1 MRLSHR
7 FLVLSAVLALLLV
20 APAAASALAAADLD
34 TSYGGTG
41 IVTPELPAISDGYS
55 VAMQPDG
62 KIVGGYAAPG
72 NVPIAFRLNTDGSLD
87 STFGTGGK
95 VDLATLGATT
105 IGPESVLVAADGTIY
120 LAGDGISGGVRDAIW
135 ALTPTGAPKLGFNG
149 TGSILLP
156 TTSGD
161 NAFGDIALTAS
172 GSVVVAAEAKPGA
185 DDSISVRVVSP
196 AGVVTATGLKTFA
209 GYDADPTSVA
219 VLPDGRFA
227 VTIALE
233 DTTNAFGGMIA
244 FSAAGVQDVTFG
256 SGGFA
261 SFGPPIPLFPFAAK
275 AFNLDGRI
283 AVVGMVGYAPS
294 VGVYLPTGIPI
305 PGLESTGVNRVI
317 PPGSSF
323 ALLTDGTAVGG
334 GKFVGAGIVAAPIGR
349 PPFLIRYNPDGTPD
363 PSFAPNGIANL
374 PAAPGDGDPH
384 VVVQPDGKYVISVWR
399 ADNRLSLMRIWGD
412 APPPVPPVAATV
424 AFSKSVKSKLS
435 ASKAKRFAGTA
446 GGTGITRVEL
456 AIQKVDS
463 KLLKKSKK
471 CTYVKSKSA
480 KLKNFKAVSRKCVP
494 GIWLRAAGTTK
505 WSLKLS
511 KKLAP
516 GKYVLSA
523 RSTGVLGRS
532 AVVKK
537 SITVTK

>member
-1 MRLSHR
+1 MRISQR
-7 FLVLSAVLALLLV
+7 FLVMSAVLALLLL
-20 APAAASALAAADLD
+20 APSAASALTPADLD

-41 IVTPELPAISDGYS
+41 TVTPALPAISDGYS
-55 VAMQPDG
+55 VAAQPDG
-62 KIVGGYAAPG
+62 KIVGGYTAPG

-87 STFGTGGK
+87 SSFGVGGR
-95 VDLATLGATT
+95 VDLALLGATA
-105 IGPESVLVAADGTIY
+105 IGVDGVLVAADGTIY
-120 LAGDGISGGVRDAIW
+120 LTGEGTSGVVRSAIW
-135 ALTPTGAPKLGFNG
+135 ALTPTGAPKLSFNG

-156 TTSGD
+156 SASGV
-161 NAFGDIALTAS
+161 NEFGGAALTAS
-172 GSVVVAAEAKPGA
+172 GSVVVAAGATPGA
-185 DDSISVRVVSP
+185 DESVSVRVVSP
-196 AGVVTATGLKTFA
+196 TGVVTATGLKTWV
-209 GYDADPTSVA
+209 GYDAEPTSVA

-227 VTIALE
+227 VTVLIQDSSVAYSGMV
-233 DTTNAFGGMIA
+233 AFT
-244 FSAAGVQDVTFG
+244 AGAVEDVTFG
-256 SGGFA
+256 AGGFA
-261 SFGPPIPLFPFAAK
+261 SFGPPIPLFPFAFK

-294 VGVYLPTGIPI
+294 VGLYLPTGMPI
-305 PGLESTGVNRVI
+305 PGLESVGVNRVI
-317 PPGSSF
+317 PPGASF
-323 ALLTDGTAVGG
+323 ALLTDGAAVGAG
-334 GKFVGAGIVAAPIGR
+334 RFVGAGIVASPIGS
-349 PPFLIRYNPDGTPD
+349 PPFIIRYNADGVPDT
-363 PSFAPNGIANL
+363 SFAPNGIANL
-374 PAAPGDGDPH
+374 PVAPGDGNPLA
-384 VVVQPDGKYVISVWR
+384 VLQPDGKYVIAVWR
-399 ADNRLSLMRIWGD
+399 ADDRLSLLRMWGD
-412 APPPVPPVAATV
+412 APLPPTPLAATV

-446 GGTGITRVEL
+446 GGTGLSRVEL

-471 CTYVKSKSA
+471 CRYVKSKSA
-480 KLKNFKAVSRKCVP
+480 ALKTYKAVSRKCVP
-494 GIWLRAAGTTK
+494 GIWLRASGTTK